1 MHNISTMPA
10 QHRPVQDID
19 KLFIRQKLIDS
30 AQERFEDS
38 VDDFAK
44 VFALL
49 KTFDKTVTVFGSA
62 RLTENNWAYE
72 TAYQIGARLAHEGYA
87 VVTGGGPGI
96 MEAAN
101 KGAYEA
107 GGDSVGLN
115 ILLSTEQVPNP
126 YTTAGY
132 EFKHFFSR
140 KVSMTLYESAFIY
153 LPGGFG
159 TLDEL
164 TEILTLKQTGKLG
177 DTPIILVGEMFWRP
191 FDQIFR
197 DVLLVNETIEE
208 NDLQLY
214 HIVNEVE
221 DIVKIVNDYQQKP
234 VEPELAEE

>member
-1 MHNISTMPA
+1 MLLSTMPA
-10 QHRPVQDID
+10 KRRPVQDVD
-19 KLFIRQKLIDS
+19 KLYIRQKLIDS

-38 VDDFAK
+38 VDEFAK

-62 RLTENNWAYE
+62 RLGEETWAYK
-72 TAYQIGARLAHEGYA
+72 TAYDIGARMAHEGYA

-101 KGAYEA
+101 KGAYDA

-115 ILLSTEQVPNP
+115 ILLSTEQQPNP

-164 TEILTLKQTGKLG
+164 TEILTLKQTGKIDG
-177 DTPIILVGEMFWRP
+177 TPIILVGELFWRP
-191 FDQIFR
+191 FDTLFR
-197 DVLLVNETIEE
+197 EVLLTNQTIEE
-208 NDLQLY
+208 ADMNLY
-214 HIVNEVE
+214 HIVNDVDE
-221 DIVKIVNDYQQKP
+221 ITRIVNEHQQTSIT
-234 VEPELAEE
+234 PELAEE